1 MNEDVLVPFAVFGS
15 LVAVVWVVRAYSART
30 ARDVQETIRRAMDG
44 GQQLTPD
51 LIKALGAPRRQRGG
65 DLRWGI
71 IWLAI
76 GLGFA
81 GFGGAMGNFAEE
93 ALYAFLGIS
102 AFPVFIG
109 LALIAIHY
117 TLSGKSE

>member
-1 MNEDVLVPFAVFGS
+1 MNEDVIVPIAVFAS

-44 GQQLTPD
+44 GQQLTPE

-71 IWLAI
+71 VWLAL

-81 GFGGAMGNFAEE
+81 AFGGAMGNFAEE
-93 ALYAFLGIS
+93 ALFAITGVA

-109 LALIAIHY
+109 LALIAIHF
-117 TLSGKSE
+117 TLSGKNE